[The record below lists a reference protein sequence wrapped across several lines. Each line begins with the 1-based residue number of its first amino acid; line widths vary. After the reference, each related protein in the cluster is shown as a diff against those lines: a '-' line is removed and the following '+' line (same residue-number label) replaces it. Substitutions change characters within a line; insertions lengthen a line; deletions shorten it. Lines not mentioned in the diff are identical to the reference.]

1 MYLRMKYKNHMI
13 ISTHTEKASEKTQ
26 QSTETF
32 NRLGMGGNY
41 LNIIKAIYEKLT
53 ADIIVNNEKLKAI
66 PLKTG
71 KKQGCPLLPLLFD
84 TVPKVLAKAI
94 R

>member
-1 MYLRMKYKNHMI
+1 MI

>member
-1 MYLRMKYKNHMI
+1 MKYKNHMI

-26 QSTETF
+26 QSMETF
-32 NRLGMGGNY
+32 NRLGMGRNY

-53 ADIIVNNEKLKAI
+53 VDIIVNNEKLKAI

-71 KKQGCPLLPLLFD
+71 KRQGCPLLPLLFN
-84 TVPKVLAKAI
+84 TVPKVLGQSN
-94 R
+94 

>member
-1 MYLRMKYKNHMI
+1 MKYKNHMI
-13 ISTHTEKASEKTQ
+13 ISTHTEKASKKTQ
-26 QSTETF
+26 QSMKTF
-32 NRLGMGGNY
+32 NRLGMGGDY

-71 KKQGCPLLPLLFD
+71 KSQGCPLLPLLFD
-84 TVPKVLAKAI
+84 TVPKVLTRAI
-94 R
+94 RQEK